1 MATLQRK
8 LLRNLW
14 TMKGQGSAIAL
25 VIATGIAMYV
35 MAFSTID
42 SLQAT
47 QEGVY
52 LQQRFADVFAPLK
65 RAPEAL
71 AERLADVDGVAALE
85 TQVRAPL
92 NIQLADFPDPVTGIA
107 LSLPDGR
114 QPALNQLYL
123 RSGHL
128 PDALSADQAVISEA
142 FAEAHDLH
150 PGDSL
155 AVVINGRYRSLLIS
169 GVALSPEFIYQIRP
183 GDLVPD
189 FARYAVI
196 WMNRSALAAAYGME
210 GSFNQVNLRLA
221 PGSSADAVIAALDT
235 LLAGYGGL
243 GAYGRSD
250 QMSHRYLEE
259 ELQQLAVMARLLPL
273 IFIGVAAFLLNVVTA
288 RLISTQREQIAVLKA
303 FGYSNWQV
311 GMHYVQ
317 WVMAIV
323 LLGSLIGIA
332 FGVWLADGLGT
343 LYQEY
348 FRFPWL
354 TRELRPGVLMGGVAI
369 AAGAALLGTLKALQG
384 AVSLPPAEAMRPEA
398 PAHYRRTLIE
408 RLGIRGLSQPARMIL
423 RNLERQPVK
432 SLLSVTGIA
441 FAVAL
446 MMLTGFQRGAVNHM
460 LDVQFR
466 IAQQQDV
473 SVSFTDPV
481 NQRALQSLLALPG
494 VYHAEGRRLVPA
506 VLTNGHL
513 EYRGALQGRPLN
525 NRLTRVLDQQLR
537 PIEIPAQGVLLTD
550 HLARM
555 LDLSPGDT
563 LQVRVLDGRR
573 QQLTFP
579 VVGVVTEFVG
589 VGAYVS
595 LDYLARMLG
604 EAPSINMALLA
615 VDQSA
620 QEGLHQQLEQ
630 MPKVLGVTLRSHSIS
645 AFNELMDESILVFTL
660 FSMLLAGLIAFAVAY
675 NNARVAFAERGRELA
690 SLRVLGF
697 TRLET
702 AYILLGE
709 LLLLSLLALLPG
721 FALGAA
727 LSWLLTLG
735 MQTDLYRVPLILT
748 PSTFATAAVVVLLA
762 TALSALFIWNKLARL
777 DMVSALKA
785 AE

>member
-42 SLQAT
+42 SLRAT

-71 AERLADVDGVAALE
+71 AERLADIDGVAALE

-92 NIQLADFPDPVTGIA
+92 NIQLADFADPVTGIA
-107 LSLPDGR
+107 LSIPDGL

-123 RSGHL
+123 RSGYL
-128 PDALSADQAVISEA
+128 PDALSADQVVISEA
-142 FAEAHDLH
+142 FAGAHDLH
-150 PGDSL
+150 PGDTL
-155 AVVINGRYRSLLIS
+155 AVVINGRYRSLRIS

-183 GDLVPD
+183 GDLFPD

-221 PGSSADAVIAALDT
+221 PGSSADTVIARLDP
-235 LLAGYGGL
+235 LLASYGGL
-243 GAYGRSD
+243 GAFARSE
-250 QMSHRYLEE
+250 QTSHRYLEE
-259 ELQQLAVMARLLPL
+259 ELEQLAAMARLLPL

-288 RLISTQREQIAVLKA
+288 RLIRTQREQIAVLKA
-303 FGYSNWQV
+303 FGYSNGQV
-311 GMHYVQ
+311 GLHYVQ

-323 LLGSLIGIA
+323 LLGSLLGVA
-332 FGVWLADGLGT
+332 FGVWLADGLSN
-343 LYQEY
+343 LYQDY

-354 TRELRPGVLMGGVAI
+354 ERELRPSVVIGGVAI
-369 AAGAALLGTLKALQG
+369 AAIAALLGTLKALQG
-384 AVSLPPAEAMRPEA
+384 AVGLPPAEAMRPEA

-432 SLLSVTGIA
+432 SLLSVIGIA

-446 MMLTGFQRGAVNHM
+446 MMLTGFQRGSINHM

-466 IAQQQDV
+466 LAQQQDV

-494 VYHAEGRRLVPA
+494 VYHAEGQRLVPA
-506 VLTNGHL
+506 VLANGHR
-513 EYRGALQGRPLN
+513 EYRGALQGRALN
-525 NRLTRVLDQQLR
+525 SQLTRVLDQQLR
-537 PIEIPAQGVLLTD
+537 PIQMPEQGVLLTD

-555 LDLSPGDT
+555 LDVQPGDS

-573 QQLTFP
+573 QQLALP
-579 VVGVVTEFVG
+579 VEGVVTEFVG

-595 LDYLARMLG
+595 QDYLAHMLG

-630 MPKVLGVTLRSHSIS
+630 MPRVLGVTLRSHSIS

-709 LLLLSLLALLPG
+709 LLLLSVLALLPG
-721 FALGAA
+721 FALGAL
-727 LSWLLTLG
+727 LSWLLTVG

-762 TALSALFIWNKLARL
+762 TALSALFIWGKLARL